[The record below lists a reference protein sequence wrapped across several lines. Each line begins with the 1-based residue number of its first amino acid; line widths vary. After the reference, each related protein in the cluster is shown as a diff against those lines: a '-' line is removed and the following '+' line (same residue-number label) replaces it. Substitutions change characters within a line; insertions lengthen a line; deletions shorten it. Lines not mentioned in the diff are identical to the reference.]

1 MGVAEQTERRNEIYI
16 PPPVTTKSWRDAE
29 SEDVEAGV
37 KPGIKTL
44 QKSKRVRK
52 PNVRVNGPDWVRK

>member
-37 KPGIKTL
+37 KPGIKT
-44 QKSKRVRK
+44 VGAEY
-52 PNVRVNGPDWVRK
+52 GPDTNQ